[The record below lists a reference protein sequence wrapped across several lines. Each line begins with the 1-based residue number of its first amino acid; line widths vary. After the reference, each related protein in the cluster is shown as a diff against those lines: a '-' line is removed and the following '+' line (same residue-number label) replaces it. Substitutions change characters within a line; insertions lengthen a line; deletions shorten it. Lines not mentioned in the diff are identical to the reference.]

1 MHQFAWIPAFAG
13 MTDTMQQSARDQG
26 LSRADAIGT
35 KISMRRVMAVTFL
48 IACGACMARAQVS
61 EYSFLGPAPTRNFQ
75 PIQLIFLQM
84 PFERAATVGLKRLH
98 LDLESAESN
107 VIATT
112 QGAIESTLKFESN
125 RTVLG
130 VRYGFL
136 SGWEAAMHMPFISR
150 YGGFL
155 DPFID
160 EVEGLFDAGNPE
172 RDFWRNNVFQ
182 EFRVARGDTVIFED
196 RKETLFPGDLWF
208 TVKRELRVGPAWP
221 TFGVRAAIKAP
232 TGSLGKVTGSGKPDF
247 GLGFLADYHVWS
259 PLMLYFNF
267 NVVYPLGPITDVDL
281 TLNPMVSE
289 SFAAELAITRQVT
302 VLLHQ
307 AVYTSPMH
315 GTGVRLLDNAPVELG
330 LGFNWVVTNNAALQ
344 LMAIQNMNG
353 VESAADFT
361 LMLGLKLGFA
371 LTDEQLLVPEGEIAP
386 LPVYP

>member
-1 MHQFAWIPAFAG
+1 
-13 MTDTMQQSARDQG
+13 
-26 LSRADAIGT
+26 
-35 KISMRRVMAVTFL
+35 MRHVLAVTIL
-48 IACGACMARAQVS
+48 IACGACMAQAQSS
-61 EYSFLGPAPTRNFQ
+61 EYSVVGPSPARNFQ
-75 PIQLIFLQM
+75 PIQFIFLHL
-84 PFERAATVGLKRLH
+84 PFERAQTVGLRRLH
-98 LDLESAESN
+98 LDIESAESN

-112 QGAIESTLKFESN
+112 QGAIESILKFETN

-160 EVEGLFDAGNPE
+160 EVEGIFDAGNPE

-182 EFRVARGDTVIFED
+182 EFRVARGETVIFED
-196 RKETLFPGDLWF
+196 RKETLYPGDLWF
-208 TVKRELRVGPAWP
+208 TVKRELRVGPQWP
-221 TFGVRAAIKAP
+221 TFGIRAAIKAP

-259 PLMLYFNF
+259 PLMFYL
-267 NVVYPLGPITDVDL
+267 NVNLVYPVGPITDVDL
-281 TLNPMVSE
+281 TLNPMISQ
-289 SFAAELAITRQVT
+289 SFAAELALSRTVS

-315 GTGVRLLDNAPVELG
+315 GTGTALLNNAPVELG

-344 LMAIQNMNG
+344 LLAIQNMSG

-361 LMLGLKLGFA
+361 LMLALKLGFA
-371 LTDEQLLVPEGEIAP
+371 LADEELVVPAGELAPLPEYPSGKIAP
-386 LPVYP
+386 LPEYP